1 LNSLFLPI
9 ALSLKVYY
17 TSEGNYFGGMKMRII
32 LLAVFVT
39 FIVVIG
45 LFGLFQDDRPV
56 VEIEQ
61 SGEMHIIEN

>member
-1 LNSLFLPI
+1 MNSLFLPI

-61 SGEMHIIEN
+61 PGEMHIIEN

>member
-1 LNSLFLPI
+1 
-9 ALSLKVYY
+9 
-17 TSEGNYFGGMKMRII
+17 MRII

-61 SGEMHIIEN
+61 PGEMHIIEN